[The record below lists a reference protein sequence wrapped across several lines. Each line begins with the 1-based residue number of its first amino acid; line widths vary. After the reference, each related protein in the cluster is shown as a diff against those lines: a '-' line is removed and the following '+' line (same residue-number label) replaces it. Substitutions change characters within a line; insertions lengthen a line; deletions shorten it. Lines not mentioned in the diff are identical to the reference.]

1 MSKFYGK
8 IGYEVLSE
16 TSPSV
21 YTPIIVERCFSGR
34 TERDYAHISAQ
45 HDSINDDISLSN
57 EISFVADPYALNHF
71 HTIRYVEMY
80 GARWKVT
87 GVEPRFPRLYL
98 TIGGVYNGP
107 EPEEDE
113 TAAP

>member
-8 IGYEVLSE
+8 IGFEELSE

-21 YTPIIVERCFSGR
+21 YTPTIVERCYSGDLTR
-34 TERDYAHISAQ
+34 NYRRL
-45 HDSINDDISLSN
+45 DSGDGVNDDISLSN

-71 HTIRYVEMY
+71 HTIRYVVWH

-87 GVEPRFPRLYL
+87 GAEEKFPRINL

>member
-8 IGYEVLSE
+8 IGFEEPSE

-21 YTPIIVERCFSGR
+21 YTPTIVERCYSGDLTR
-34 TERDYAHISAQ
+34 NYRRL
-45 HDSINDDISLSN
+45 DSGDGVNDDISLSN
-57 EISFVADPYALNHF
+57 EISFIADPYALNHF
-71 HTIRYVEMY
+71 HTIRYVVWH
-80 GARWKVT
+80 GAKWRVT
-87 GVEPRFPRLYL
+87 GVEEKFPRINL

>member
-8 IGYEVLSE
+8 IGFEELSE

-21 YTPIIVERCFSGR
+21 YTPTIVERCYSGDLTR
-34 TERDYAHISAQ
+34 NYRRL
-45 HDSINDDISLSN
+45 DSGDGVNDDISLSN
-57 EISFVADPYALNHF
+57 EISFIADPYALNHF
-71 HTIRYVEMY
+71 HTIRYVTWH
-80 GARWKVT
+80 GARWRVT
-87 GVEPRFPRLYL
+87 GAEEKFPRINL

>member
-21 YTPIIVERCFSGR
+21 YTPTIVERCFSGR
-34 TERDYAHISAQ
+34 TERDYARISAQ

>member
-8 IGYEVLSE
+8 IGYEELSE
-16 TSPSV
+16 TSQSV
-21 YTPIIVERCFSGR
+21 YTPTIVERCFSGQ
-34 TERDYAHISAQ
+34 TERNFTRISPQ
-45 HDSINDDISLSN
+45 DNSINDDISLSN

-71 HTIRYVEMY
+71 QTIRYVKIF

-87 GVEPRFPRLYL
+87 NVEPRFPRLYL

>member
-8 IGYEVLSE
+8 IGYEELSE

-21 YTPIIVERCFSGR
+21 YTPTIVERCFSGQ
-34 TERDYAHISAQ
+34 TERDYTRVSPQ
-45 HDSINDDISLSN
+45 SNGVNDDISLSN

-71 HTIRYVEMY
+71 HTIRYVVWH
-80 GARWKVT
+80 GARWRVT
-87 GVEPRFPRLYL
+87 GAEEKFPRINL

-113 TAAP
+113 TATP

>member
-8 IGYEVLSE
+8 IGYEELSE

-21 YTPIIVERCFSGR
+21 HAPTIVERRFSGK
-34 TERDYAHISAQ
+34 TERNYSRFSTQ
-45 HDSINDDISLSN
+45 SDSINDDISLSN

-71 HTIRYVEMY
+71 QSIRYVELY

-87 GVEPRFPRLYL
+87 GVEVRFPRLHL

-113 TAAP
+113 TSAP

>member
-21 YTPIIVERCFSGR
+21 YTPTIVERCFSGR
-34 TERDYAHISAQ
+34 TERDYARISVQ
-45 HDSINDDISLSN
+45 KDSINDDISLSN

-71 HTIRYVEMY
+71 HTIRYVKMY

>member
-8 IGYEVLSE
+8 IGYEELSE

-21 YTPIIVERCFSGR
+21 YTPTIVERCFSGQ
-34 TERDYAHISAQ
+34 TERDYTRVSPQ
-45 HDSINDDISLSN
+45 SNGINDDISLSN
-57 EISFVADPYALNHF
+57 EISFVADPYAINHF
-71 HTIRYVEMY
+71 HTIRYVEIY

-107 EPEEDE
+107 EPEENE
-113 TAAP
+113 TTSP